1 MHAQGLEPEP
11 MSPDAFSTL
20 IRADI
25 QKSKGVIT
33 SANIKVE

>member
-1 MHAQGLEPEP
+1 MRAPGLEPGP
-11 MSPDAFSTL
+11 MSPNGFATL

-25 QKSKGVIT
+25 QTSKDVIT